1 MRPAAACDC
10 CGHTQRIKARGLCG
24 VCYTRARDH
33 GAVAKW
39 GFVKADRL
47 AEYAGLR
54 EAGAS
59 VESAAWDAGV
69 SVRTGQRYEAELR
82 AAAAP
87 ERRAA

>member
-1 MRPAAACDC
+1 MIAECFC
-10 CGHTQRIKARGLCG
+10 CGLTRPIKSRSLCDTCRRRIRKYGTLQS
-24 VCYTRARDH
+24 
-33 GAVAKW
+33 W
-39 GFVKADRL
+39 GQVKADRL
-47 AEYAGLR
+47 AEYAELR

-87 ERRAA
+87 ERRAAA